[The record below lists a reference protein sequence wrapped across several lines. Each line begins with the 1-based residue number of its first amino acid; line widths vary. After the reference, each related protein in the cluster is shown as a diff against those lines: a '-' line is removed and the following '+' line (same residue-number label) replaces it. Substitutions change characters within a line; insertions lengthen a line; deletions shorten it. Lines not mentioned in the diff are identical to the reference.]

1 MKDSEKLFGDYE
13 LSFKGKVRDIY
24 NINDNRLLIV
34 TTDRISAFD
43 YVFED
48 IIPGKGILLT
58 KMTKFWFKLT
68 NQIITNH
75 LLDKNEIKN
84 LNISN
89 EVTNRCML
97 VKKTKVLPIEAIVR
111 GHLAGSAWESYKKKN
126 IINNEITNKTY
137 KEYQKFNQAIFAPS
151 TKANVGEKDQN
162 ISFDEMKNI
171 IGENLSVKI
180 KEASLKL
187 YEFAYKYA
195 ENKGVIIA
203 DTKFEFGLDEN
214 GDLVL
219 IDEIFTPDCSRFW
232 LYDNKEKKINYD
244 SFDKQFFRNY
254 LINMK
259 WNNNQINIPEDI
271 KQKLIQRYQLAYNLI
286 TS

>member
-75 LLDKNEIKN
+75 LLEKNEIKS

-89 EVTNRCML
+89 EVTDRCML

-111 GHLAGSAWESYKKKN
+111 GYLAGSAWESYKKKN
-126 IINNEITNKTY
+126 IINNEITNKIY
-137 KEYQKFNQAIFAPS
+137 KEYQKFDQAIFTPS
-151 TKANVGEKDQN
+151 TKANVGEKEDGDLQRELKLWVRKQIGPIATPDFIHFTPGLPKTRSGKIMRRILRKIAAN
-162 ISFDEMKNI
+162 EHNQLGDTTTLADPSVVESLVNNRKNI
-171 IGENLSVKI
+171 
-180 KEASLKL
+180 
-187 YEFAYKYA
+187 
-195 ENKGVIIA
+195 
-203 DTKFEFGLDEN
+203 
-214 GDLVL
+214 
-219 IDEIFTPDCSRFW
+219 
-232 LYDNKEKKINYD
+232 
-244 SFDKQFFRNY
+244 
-254 LINMK
+254 
-259 WNNNQINIPEDI
+259 
-271 KQKLIQRYQLAYNLI
+271 
-286 TS
+286 